1 MTTPEQPT
9 GAPAGPI
16 RIGLV
21 DDQPLVRAGFA
32 MLLGSQ
38 EDLDVA
44 WQASDGDEVLDL
56 ARAQPADIVLMDVQ
70 MSRVNGIAATERL
83 LPEFPDTQVI
93 MLTTFDDQN
102 FVHGAISA
110 GASGFLLKDVEPEEL
125 LAAIRT
131 VHSGEAVLSP
141 RITAQVLQ
149 QLRSEQS
156 AAQPDSPA
164 TPVAAAATAPPA
176 EDLTPRELDVLK
188 LMALGHS
195 NT

>member
-1 MTTPEQPT
+1 MTNSEQP
-9 GAPAGPI
+9 ARSHAAPI

-70 MSRVNGIAATERL
+70 MARVNGIAATERL

-110 GASGFLLKDVEPEEL
+110 GASGFLLKDVEPEDL

-149 QLRSEQS
+149 Q
-156 AAQPDSPA
+156 
-164 TPVAAAATAPPA
+164 PVSYTH
-176 EDLTPRELDVLK
+176 LTLPTILLV
-188 LMALGHS
+188 
-195 NT
+195 